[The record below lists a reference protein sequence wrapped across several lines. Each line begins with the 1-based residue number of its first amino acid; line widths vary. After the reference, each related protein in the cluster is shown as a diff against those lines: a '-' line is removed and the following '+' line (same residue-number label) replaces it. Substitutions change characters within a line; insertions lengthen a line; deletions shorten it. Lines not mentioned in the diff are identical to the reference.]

1 MQETNFDVKPLPKA
15 RIPILK
21 LTLTP
26 SPALPF
32 GIACDIGIENRLA
45 IENTRLLLTY
55 ATIDPARV
63 RTLVLFCTSLFECFS
78 CRRRGGNAVQWRLRR
93 DALRVRRMK
102 AWKEWSGL
110 IENANMGV

>member
-1 MQETNFDVKPLPKA
+1 MTSCSDSCQETNFDVKPLPKA

-21 LTLTP
+21 LTLAP

-32 GIACDIGIENRLA
+32 GISCDIGIENRLA

-63 RTLVLFCTSLFECFS
+63 RTLVLFRKSLVC
-78 CRRRGGNAVQWRLRR
+78 
-93 DALRVRRMK
+93 
-102 AWKEWSGL
+102 
-110 IENANMGV
+110 

>member
-1 MQETNFDVKPLPKA
+1 MKPLPKA

-63 RTLVLFCTSLFECFS
+63 RTLVLFCTYHKY
-78 CRRRGGNAVQWRLRR
+78 RHGDVQ
-93 DALRVRRMK
+93 
-102 AWKEWSGL
+102 
-110 IENANMGV
+110 